1 MCKGDAHGLDERR
14 IRPIASMLANSA
26 LAATSMS
33 GQRRRGRAWTGGPFV
48 EMKCSTVCLM
58 AACVNTG
65 MVISGNFDSRVLY
78 WLLVT
83 AFRWSAGVLVAPR
96 GTE

>member
-26 LAATSMS
+26 LAATTLS
-33 GQRRRGRAWTGGPFV
+33 GQRRQGRAWTGGPFV

-65 MVISGNFDSRVLY
+65 MVISGNFDSSVLY

-96 GTE
+96 GME

>member
-1 MCKGDAHGLDERR
+1 ME
-14 IRPIASMLANSA
+14 S
-26 LAATSMS
+26 
-33 GQRRRGRAWTGGPFV
+33 GPFV
-48 EMKCSTVCLM
+48 EMKCSTVYLM

-65 MVISGNFDSRVLY
+65 MVISGNFDSSVLY

>member
-1 MCKGDAHGLDERR
+1 M
-14 IRPIASMLANSA
+14 
-26 LAATSMS
+26 
-33 GQRRRGRAWTGGPFV
+33 

-65 MVISGNFDSRVLY
+65 MVISGNFDSSVLY